1 MSEPSPLSPQPTIS
15 ETPAPA
21 SATPA
26 AAAHVRKK
34 PAKGRIFRRTGY
46 TRAVVEGVVIFA
58 AFRLLKM
65 VPADFWPGA
74 TIIAV
79 FFLLLILQFSPPVW
93 AAMRVFS
100 TKREKM
106 SRRFWKMGPILAG
119 LCILVD
125 LAASLFLGQTGL
137 LVGPDGDG
145 PVLLRFLP
153 GAAHPLSVGAF
164 LLGELGPAIFLL
176 VYFTIA
182 VISTRLANGGFLR
195 FTMPAGNGRVTL

>member
-1 MSEPSPLSPQPTIS
+1 MRETSPLSPQPTIS
-15 ETPAPA
+15 DTPPAAATPAPA
-21 SATPA
+21 
-26 AAAHVRKK
+26 AHLRKK

-46 TRAVVEGVVIFA
+46 TRAIVEGVVIFL
-58 AFRLLKM
+58 AFRLLEM
-65 VPADFWPGA
+65 VPLNFWPGA
-74 TIIAV
+74 TIIII
-79 FFLLLILQFSPPVW
+79 FFLLLFLRFFPPVW
-93 AAMRVFS
+93 AATRVFS

-125 LAASLFLGQTGL
+125 LAVALGLGQTGF
-137 LVGPDGDG
+137 LVGPDGNG
-145 PVLLRFLP
+145 PVLARLLP

-176 VYFTIA
+176 VYFTIE
-182 VISTRLANGGFLR
+182 VVCTRLANGGFLR